1 MSISELDYEQDN
13 DAVDSS
19 DAFDVEIDHPLH
31 RIKEVRQQQG
41 VSLRRVAQ
49 LLGAEV
55 RELRREEEDTY
66 DLPLSR
72 LYQWQ
77 RALEVPIADLLV
89 DSGAPLSAP
98 VLERARLVRVMKT
111 VAAIMEKA
119 HNTSIQ
125 RLAQTLVDQLVE
137 IMPELKGI
145 NPWHSVGQRRSLDEY
160 GRIVERSYSDD
171 IWREF
176 WREG

>member
-13 DAVDSS
+13 DSVDPSELID
-19 DAFDVEIDHPLH
+19 DAIDHPLH

-55 RELRREEEDTY
+55 RELRREEEDTC

-77 RALEVPIADLLV
+77 RALEVPVADLLV
-89 DSGAPLSAP
+89 DAGAPLSAP
-98 VLERARLVRVMKT
+98 VMERARLVRVMKT

-119 HNTSIQ
+119 QNTSIQ

-176 WREG
+176 WRES

>member
-1 MSISELDYEQDN
+1 MSISELDYEQDQ
-13 DAVDSS
+13 DSVDPSQFI
-19 DAFDVEIDHPLH
+19 DDDIDHPLH
-31 RIKEVRQQQG
+31 RIKEVRHQQG
-41 VSLRRVAQ
+41 VSLRRVAM
-49 LLGAEV
+49 LLRTEV
-55 RELRREEEDTY
+55 RELRREEEETS

-77 RALEVPIADLLV
+77 RALEVPVADLLV

-98 VLERARLVRVMKT
+98 VMERARLVRVMKT
-111 VAAIMEKA
+111 VAAIMEKSQ
-119 HNTSIQ
+119 NTSIQ

-171 IWREF
+171 IWRE
-176 WREG
+176 R

>member
-1 MSISELDYEQDN
+1 MSISELDYEQDH
-13 DAVDSS
+13 DAVDSPGLI
-19 DAFDVEIDHPLH
+19 DDDIDHPLH
-31 RIKEVRQQQG
+31 RIKEVRHQQG

-49 LLGAEV
+49 LLRTEV
-55 RELRREEEDTY
+55 RQLRREEEETS

-77 RALEVPIADLLV
+77 RALEVPVADLLV
-89 DSGAPLSAP
+89 DAGAPLSAP
-98 VLERARLVRVMKT
+98 VMERARLVRVMKT

-119 HNTSIQ
+119 QNTSIQ

-137 IMPELKGI
+137 IMPELKGV

-171 IWREF
+171 IWRDY
-176 WREG
+176 

>member
-1 MSISELDYEQDN
+1 MSISELDYEQDQ
-13 DAVDSS
+13 DHDSGDPS
-19 DAFDVEIDHPLH
+19 QWIDDDIDRPFH
-31 RIKEVRQQQG
+31 RIKEVRRQQG

-49 LLGAEV
+49 LLGTEV
-55 RELRREEEDTY
+55 RELRREEEETS

-77 RALEVPIADLLV
+77 RALEVPVADLLV
-89 DSGAPLSAP
+89 DSEAPLSAP
-98 VLERARLVRVMKT
+98 VMERARLVRVMKT
-111 VAAIMEKA
+111 VAAIMEKSQ
-119 HNTSIQ
+119 NTSIQ

-171 IWREF
+171 IWRDC
-176 WREG
+176 R

>member
-1 MSISELDYEQDN
+1 MSISELDYEQDQES
-13 DAVDSS
+13 VDPSELI
-19 DAFDVEIDHPLH
+19 DEIYDRRFH

-49 LLGAEV
+49 LLGTEI
-55 RELRREEEDTY
+55 RELRREEEETS

-72 LYQWQ
+72 VYQWQ
-77 RALEVPIADLLV
+77 RALEVPVADLLV

-98 VLERARLVRVMKT
+98 VMERARLVRVMKT

-119 HNTSIQ
+119 QSTSIQ

-160 GRIVERSYSDD
+160 GRVVERTYSDD

-176 WREG
+176 